1 MNLYNLAL
9 TGLNASQAGMEVTSH
24 NINNAAN
31 AGYSRQRLVT
41 STAGATETGQG
52 FFGRGVQVDTVKR
65 QYDSFL
71 YRQMV
76 GAQGTGAQLG
86 THYDQVSQ
94 INNLFGDRTVGITP
108 ALENFFASLNAG
120 ASNPADPA
128 VRQDILG
135 KTNSLVTQINTA
147 YRELQNLRD
156 GVNTQIST
164 TVEQVNSYLER
175 INDLNKQIVV
185 AQGKSGHAPNDLLDQ
200 RDQALSELNQL
211 VGVRYYEQGN
221 SLNITLQSGQT
232 LLSGTTVYPLAA
244 VQSASD
250 PTRMALAYSLPAGS
264 GSTVQVEL
272 SDSEIS
278 GGKLAGF
285 LQFRSQSLDAVQD
298 QLGQLAIGLALAF
311 NAQHEAGLDLNGD
324 PGEALFGLGQPAAIP
339 KVGNTGDGSLTAEFT
354 DASAIHATSYD
365 IVYNGTQYVVTRQ
378 SDGAVQTLTPSADTP
393 PTIEFDGMTVTLD
406 GTPAAGDIWKLQAT
420 RDAARDLKALITD
433 PAKLALADAA
443 GGTTNGANGLLLAK
457 LQTEKVLGGGT
468 LSLSGQFS
476 QLINN
481 IGVQTQQI
489 KTAATAQDN
498 LITQQTS
505 AYLSVSGVNL
515 NEEYVNLTIYQEQYQ
530 ASAKILDVASTVFD
544 TLLGLR

>member
-76 GAQGTGAQLG
+76 GAQGTGAQLA

>member
-1 MNLYNLAL
+1 MNLYNLAVS
-9 TGLNASQAGMEVTSH
+9 GLGAAQAGLEVTSH

-41 STAGATETGQG
+41 STAGAMATGQG

-86 THYDQVSQ
+86 TQYDQISQ
-94 INNLFGDRTVGITP
+94 INNLFADRTVGITP
-108 ALENFFASLNAG
+108 ALEGFFASLNAG
-120 ASNPADPA
+120 ASSPADPA
-128 VRQDILG
+128 VRQDIIG

-147 YRELQNLRD
+147 YRELQNLRE

-175 INDLNKQIVV
+175 INDLNQRIVV
-185 AQGKSGHAPNDLLDQ
+185 AQGKSGQAPNDLLDQ

-221 SLNITLQSGQT
+221 SLNITLQGGQT

-250 PTRMALAYSLPAGS
+250 PTRTALAYTLPAGA
-264 GSTVQVEL
+264 GSTVTVEL
-272 SDSEIS
+272 ADSELS
-278 GGKLAGF
+278 GGQLAGY

-311 NAQHEAGLDLNGD
+311 NAQHEQGRDLNGD
-324 PGEALFGLGQPAAIP
+324 PGQAMFGLGQPAGIP
-339 KVGNTGDGSLTAEFT
+339 KVGNAGDGALTVEYT
-354 DASAIHATSYD
+354 DANAVQATSYD
-365 IVYNGTQYVVTRQ
+365 IVYDGTQYQVTRR
-378 SDGAVQTLTPSADTP
+378 SDGTTQALTPSGTP
-393 PTIEFDGMTVTLD
+393 PTIEFDGMSLALG
-406 GTPAAGDIWKLQAT
+406 GTAMAGDQWTLQPA
-420 RDAARDLKALITD
+420 RDAARDLQALITD
-433 PAKLALADAA
+433 PAKLALADSE
-443 GGTTNGANGLLLAK
+443 GGTTNGANGLLLAQ
-457 LQTEKVLGGGT
+457 LQTDKVLGGGT

-481 IGVQTQQI
+481 VGVQTQQI

-498 LITQQTS
+498 LITQQTT
-505 AYLSVSGVNL
+505 AHLSVSGVNL
-515 NEEYVNLTIYQEQYQ
+515 NEEYVNLSIYQEQYQ

>member
-76 GAQGTGAQLG
+76 GAQGTGAQLA

-324 PGEALFGLGQPAAIP
+324 PGEALFGLSQPAAIP

>member
-1 MNLYNLAL
+1 
-9 TGLNASQAGMEVTSH
+9 
-24 NINNAAN
+24 
-31 AGYSRQRLVT
+31 
-41 STAGATETGQG
+41 
-52 FFGRGVQVDTVKR
+52 
-65 QYDSFL
+65 
-71 YRQMV
+71 
-76 GAQGTGAQLG
+76 
-86 THYDQVSQ
+86 
-94 INNLFGDRTVGITP
+94 
-108 ALENFFASLNAG
+108 
-120 ASNPADPA
+120 
-128 VRQDILG
+128 
-135 KTNSLVTQINTA
+135 
-147 YRELQNLRD
+147 
-156 GVNTQIST
+156 
-164 TVEQVNSYLER
+164 
-175 INDLNKQIVV
+175 
-185 AQGKSGHAPNDLLDQ
+185 
-200 RDQALSELNQL
+200 
-211 VGVRYYEQGN
+211 
-221 SLNITLQSGQT
+221 
-232 LLSGTTVYPLAA
+232 
-244 VQSASD
+244 
-250 PTRMALAYSLPAGS
+250 
-264 GSTVQVEL
+264 
-272 SDSEIS
+272 
-278 GGKLAGF
+278 
-285 LQFRSQSLDAVQD
+285 
-298 QLGQLAIGLALAF
+298 
-311 NAQHEAGLDLNGD
+311 
-324 PGEALFGLGQPAAIP
+324 FGLGQPAAIP

-406 GTPAAGDIWKLQAT
+406 GTPAAG
-420 RDAARDLKALITD
+420 DLKALITD

>member
-1 MNLYNLAL
+1 MNLYNLAVS
-9 TGLNASQAGMEVTSH
+9 GLGAAQAGLEVTSH

-41 STAGATETGQG
+41 STAGAMATGQG

-86 THYDQVSQ
+86 TQYDQISQ
-94 INNLFGDRTVGITP
+94 INNLFADRTVGITP
-108 ALENFFASLNAG
+108 ALEGFFASLNAG
-120 ASNPADPA
+120 ASSPADPA
-128 VRQDILG
+128 VRQDIIG

-147 YRELQNLRD
+147 YRELQNLRE

-175 INDLNKQIVV
+175 INDLNQRIVV
-185 AQGKSGHAPNDLLDQ
+185 AQGKSGQAPNDLLDQ

-221 SLNITLQSGQT
+221 SLNITLQGGQT

-250 PTRMALAYSLPAGS
+250 PTRTALAYTLPAGA
-264 GSTVQVEL
+264 GSTVTVEL
-272 SDSEIS
+272 ADSELS
-278 GGKLAGF
+278 GGQLAGY

-311 NAQHEAGLDLNGD
+311 NAQHGQGRDLNGD
-324 PGEALFGLGQPAAIP
+324 PGQAMFGLGQPAGIP
-339 KVGNTGDGSLTAEFT
+339 KVGNAGDGALTAEYT
-354 DASAIHATSYD
+354 DANAVQATSYD
-365 IVYNGTQYVVTRQ
+365 IVYDGTQYQVTRR
-378 SDGAVQTLTPSADTP
+378 SDGTTQALTPSGTP
-393 PTIEFDGMTVTLD
+393 PTIEFDGMSLALG
-406 GTPAAGDIWKLQAT
+406 GTAMAGDQWTLQPA

-433 PAKLALADAA
+433 PAKLALADSE
-443 GGTTNGANGLLLAK
+443 GGTTNGANGLLLAQ
-457 LQTEKVLGGGT
+457 LQTDKVLGGGT

-481 IGVQTQQI
+481 VGVQTQQI

-498 LITQQTS
+498 LITQQTT
-505 AYLSVSGVNL
+505 AHLSVSGVNL
-515 NEEYVNLTIYQEQYQ
+515 NEEYVNLSIYQEQYQ